1 MASVVSAQTDFSV
14 GELDP
19 SVKRDNKSPIVQAG
33 VRQAT
38 NFRILNTKGMQNR
51 SGRRA
56 LFKANDRV
64 EEFLIA
70 PGVTYYIAFPSAGL
84 KIYDS
89 TGTLVFTDT
98 ARPWNATT
106 ARDVRYAIFDKSIYI
121 TAAGMTPRILT
132 WDGSVTWTGSDFA
145 ENVLGTQKRTLF
157 YRIAPKGITLSVAAL
172 TGNGIGITFSAN
184 VLVAGAAPTGMV
196 GTRIRYQ
203 GRQMQIASVANGTT
217 GTVDIKEALSSNSMH
232 ITFTAIFGTF
242 AVGDYVGE
250 VFGTGAP
257 TGAGGTV
264 TAVGVGNIDVTLT
277 TTQSFAGAGFNI
289 KTASTAYASQTAATF
304 NAAVASVIWDQEVM
318 NSYQGWPKSVFVD
331 QNRLGFCN
339 FPSVPQGIGWSAVV
353 GFTDFYSDA
362 FATDG
367 LSTDAIF
374 ELVPDKRQ
382 VQDVVPGMDASEFV
396 FCDKG
401 LLYIQITPANPLKPG
416 SVVFN
421 TISEDECGNVQPR
434 RAGEF
439 IIYATA
445 GLNQLMALRIYGAY
459 TRAYKTD
466 TITDLA
472 AHLFTS
478 IAAIAIMTA
487 SASFAERYI
496 FILNGDGTVVAGKY
510 TLSKNNE
517 LEPMVGWTPWSGNGT
532 VKFISCKGANILF
545 TTSYAPN
552 GISAVQL
559 VELLDD
565 SRYLDASQLYNTQ
578 PSGLPIPGGK
588 GPLWY
593 LAGGTVDLM
602 DGPLGTRMMGT
613 YVIDANGFLV
623 PQNLGGEDFTSVN
636 LVVGQAWTATLEPF
650 IPPVQEGQNVGQR
663 MKERSI
669 AQASVY
675 VSNSTGFAMQRLYSG
690 QYGANLPAV
699 GTVMSERRVP
709 MWMQGDDPTQPPYL
723 REAAYFDRPNG
734 AAFDP
739 RWRVVKDTPGP
750 LTIEELNFEITV

>member
-1 MASVVSAQTDFSV
+1 MPSVVASQSDFSA

-19 SVKRDNKSPIVQAG
+19 QVKRDNKNPIVQAG

-38 NFRILNTKGMQNR
+38 NFRIINTKGLKNR

-56 LFKANDRV
+56 LFAANDRV

-70 PGVTYYIAFPSAGL
+70 PGVTYYIAFPSASL

-121 TAAGMTPRILT
+121 AAAGMTPRILT

-145 ENVLGTQKRTLF
+145 ETTIGSQKRTLF
-157 YRIAPKGITLSVAAL
+157 YRIAPKGITLAPGAATGLGVA
-172 TGNGIGITFSAN
+172 IVFSAN
-184 VLVAGAAPTGMV
+184 VLVAGMV
-196 GTRIRYQ
+196 NTRIRYG
-203 GRQMQIASVANGTT
+203 GRQMTIKTVTNGTN
-217 GTVDIKEALSSNSMH
+217 GTADINEALQGAQRLTLDAN
-232 ITFTAIFGTF
+232 
-242 AVGDYVGE
+242 
-250 VFGTGAP
+250 VFVVNDVVSQPGVSGV
-257 TGAGGTV
+257 V
-264 TAVGVGNIDVTLT
+264 TAVGATTIDVTLLG
-277 TTQSFAGAGFNI
+277 S
-289 KTASTAYASQTAATF
+289 ATF
-304 NAAVASVIWDQEVM
+304 TAPLGITNGTARTRVSAVAALGPPASAVWDQEVM

-339 FPSVPQGIGWSAVV
+339 FPAVPQGIAWSAVV

-416 SVVFN
+416 SVGFN

-439 IIYATA
+439 IVYATG
-445 GLNQLMALRIYGAY
+445 GLNQLMVVRIFGAY
-459 TRAYKTD
+459 TRSYKTD
-466 TITDLA
+466 SLTELS

-487 SASFAERYI
+487 SASFAERYL
-496 FILNGDGTVVAGKY
+496 FVLNADGSVIVGKY
-510 TLSKNNE
+510 SLSKNGE
-517 LEPMVGWTPWSGNGT
+517 LEGNVGFTPWTGNGT
-532 VKFISCKGANILF
+532 VKFVSCKGANILF

-552 GISAVQL
+552 GIGAVQL

-623 PQNLGGEDFTSVN
+623 PQNQGGEDFTSVN
-636 LVVGQAWTATLEPF
+636 LVVGQAWSAIVEPF
-650 IPPVQEGQNVGQR
+650 IPPVQEGQDVGQR
-663 MKERSI
+663 VKKRRI
-669 AQASVY
+669 KRAQPN
-675 VSNSTGFAMQRLYSG
+675 VSNSSGFVMQRLYSG
-690 QYGANLPAV
+690 QSGPHLPAL
-699 GTVMSERRVP
+699 GTVMAERRVP
-709 MWMQGDDPTQPPYL
+709 MWNVGEDPTQPPLL
-723 REAAYFDRPNG
+723 REQSYIHRPVG
-734 AAFDP
+734 RAPDP
-739 RWRVVKDTPGP
+739 RWRILKDTPGP
-750 LTIEELNFEITV
+750 LTIEEVGFEITV